1 MKSFLRI
8 VCAAAAIL
16 GWGTIGFAGPIEV
29 VYSFPSPLP
38 FPRFDLDF
46 DTNTGTL
53 WGIENSTKNPNIMN
67 FDLSGTRIQ
76 GFIGEDDFNSTGIA
90 VDPRGGHIFYWQ
102 DLLRNLHEARY
113 PDGAF
118 LGTTQLPFGY
128 QATARYIDY
137 DSVLD
142 RVVIAKDSFVSI
154 PPFPEIRPG
163 FDFIMPGGIDFSVDL
178 NFLEMGNLAG
188 IRGLELTRDSYWI
201 LGPHNPSAYDKIVQ
215 IDRTTGQLVDEF
227 ILPDSNGKPAIYT
240 GLTLDPSTGLFYSN
254 YSDEGIRALK
264 TVPVPEPSSL
274 ALFALSLGT
283 LGFGRPWLFNGR

>member
-1 MKSFLRI
+1 MKSFLRAL
-8 VCAAAAIL
+8 CAAAAIL
-16 GWGTIGFAGPIEV
+16 AWGTVGFAGPIEV

-46 DTNTGTL
+46 DTSTGTL
-53 WGIENSTKNPNIMN
+53 WGIENSTKKPNIMN
-67 FDLSGTRIQ
+67 FDRSGTLIQ

-90 VDPRGGHIFYWQ
+90 VDPLVGRIFYWQ
-102 DLLRNLHEARY
+102 NLLRNLHEARY

-118 LGTTQLPFGY
+118 IGTTQFPFGY
-128 QATARYIDY
+128 QATANYIDY
-137 DSVLD
+137 DPVLN
-142 RVVIAKDSFVSI
+142 RVVIAIDRFVSI

-163 FDFIMPGGIDFSVDL
+163 FDFITPGSIDFSVDL
-178 NFLEMGNLAG
+178 DFLAIGNLAG
-188 IRGLELTRDSYWI
+188 IRGFELTHDSYWI
-201 LGPHNPSAYDKIVQ
+201 LGPHSLYDKIVQ
-215 IDRTTGQLVDEF
+215 IDRTTGHLVDEF

-264 TVPVPEPSSL
+264 TAPVTEPSSL

-283 LGFGRPWLFNGR
+283 LGFWRPCLFNGR